1 MKLRVTAVVVTLATF
16 AAVVF
21 CGARASADAPTTA
34 GWWTVANPGPF
45 SLPVGSDVPKGGL
58 LVEGGSGSAPGAADS
73 SPVAYAAV
81 VYKFDAGATPGA
93 LTLKVPS
100 GSASTPTAVLQLCP
114 LKSDTFKAAQGA
126 PIADAPPF
134 SCQNSV
140 TAALA
145 SNGSSYTFYVSSLST
160 DNELAVAILPT
171 SPSDRVVLAAPGAD
185 SLPITPGNTDAASA
199 TPAGADAAS
208 ATPADA
214 GSTSQAP
221 SLTGGPS
228 DASSLPSIAA
238 STGAAATTP
247 ASSSAT
253 PSTPRAGN
261 FPISSA
267 NIASTASKGAVA
279 FLVAALLMGLVEWE
293 LAGRKAVRTA
303 LGEGSET

>member
-1 MKLRVTAVVVTLATF
+1 MKLRLAPGVIALATLA
-16 AAVVF
+16 AIVF
-21 CGARASADAPTTA
+21 CGARASADPPTTA
-34 GWWTVANPGPF
+34 GWWTVANPGPL

-58 LVEGGSGSAPGAADS
+58 LIEGGYGSATGAADS

-93 LTLKVPS
+93 LTLTVPS

-126 PIADAPPF
+126 PMAEAPPF
-134 SCQNSV
+134 NCQNSV
-140 TAALA
+140 TAALP

-160 DNELAVAILPT
+160 DGELAVAILPT

-185 SLPITPGNTDAASA
+185 SLPTTPATTDTASAAPGGADTGSA
-199 TPAGADAAS
+199 TPTDG
-208 ATPADA
+208 
-214 GSTSQAP
+214 GSTAQAP

-228 DASSLPSIAA
+228 DASSLPS
-238 STGAAATTP
+238 TP
-247 ASSSAT
+247 ASADAAAITPANASAT
-253 PSTPRAGN
+253 PSTPRTGN
-261 FPISSA
+261 FPTSA